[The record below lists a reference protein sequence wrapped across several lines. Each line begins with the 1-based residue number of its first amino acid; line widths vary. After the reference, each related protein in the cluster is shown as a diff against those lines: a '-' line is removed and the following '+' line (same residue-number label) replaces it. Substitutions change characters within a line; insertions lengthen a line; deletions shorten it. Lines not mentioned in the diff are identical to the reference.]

1 MEHYR
6 LEFSEDQQWLRMDNY
21 SHPAN
26 TNGFITVKEKCT
38 DTECHIFE
46 AFLTR
51 SNGKLLGDSKIKYL
65 NVDVFEAVQELDTFL
80 KTLSEYNLIISTG

>member
-6 LEFSEDQQWLRMDNY
+6 LEFSEKQQWLRLGNY

-26 TNGFITVKEKCT
+26 TNGFITIMEKCT
-38 DTECHIFE
+38 DTECRIFE

-51 SNGKLLGDSKIKYL
+51 SDGKLLEDSKIKYR
-65 NVDVFEAVQELDTFL
+65 NVDVLEAVQELNTFKKSL
-80 KTLSEYNLIISTG
+80 KDYNLSIK